1 MTEREKAVVILSGGL
16 DSTTCMAIAKQQ
28 GFDIWPLTFFYGQKH
43 SIELE
48 SAKKV
53 VQAYG
58 LEDRHFIANLNG
70 LIRGSSLTDE
80 DKEIPLD
87 RSAEEMSKEIPNT
100 YVPARNIIF
109 LSIAV
114 SYAEAIDASAIFIGV
129 NALDYSGYPDCRPE
143 FIDAFQ
149 QVINK
154 GTVAGAHGK
163 GIRIET
169 PLVHMTKAEIVRLA
183 TKLNA
188 PLEHTHSC
196 YSGTHPA
203 CGICDSCQLRIK
215 GFKEAG
221 IPDPIPYAIEID
233 WRSADQ

>member
-1 MTEREKAVVILSGGL
+1 MTEKQKAVVILSGGL
-16 DSTTCMAIAKQQ
+16 DSTTCMAVAKHR
-28 GFDIWPLTFFYGQKH
+28 GFEIWPLTFFYGQKH

-58 LEDRHFIANLNG
+58 LKERHFIANLNG
-70 LIRGSSLTDE
+70 IIRGSSLTDE

-87 RSAEEMSKEIPNT
+87 RSEEEMSKEIPNT

-109 LSIAV
+109 LSIAL
-114 SYAEAIDASAIFIGV
+114 SYAESIDARAIFIGV

-143 FIDAFQ
+143 FIRAFQ
-149 QVINK
+149 EVINK

-169 PLVHMTKAEIVRLA
+169 PLENMTKGDIVRLGME
-183 TKLNA
+183 LHA
-188 PLEHTHSC
+188 PLELTHSC
-196 YSGTHPA
+196 YSGTHPS
-203 CGICDSCQLRIK
+203 CGMCDSCQLRIK

-221 IPDPIPYAIEID
+221 IIDPIPYAIDID
-233 WRSADQ
+233 WEVK